1 MEIVYNSQTK
11 KINKPSNFE
20 ELKEKSLEIY
30 NLDQKFIKN
39 IIFKTTENDNLDNQ
53 DDFELLIPDSENEN
67 LKLFMNVS
75 FNEDYL
81 KSKENENNKENS
93 LNNEKTEDNSNNN
106 FLFNKILNKLTN
118 IENSINIINNKVI
131 DIEKNNVKTESN
143 FKLFKELLIKILKNQ
158 NQNQS
163 ILKDSEKKNDVEKES
178 ISLLKD
184 EYENKINILKSEIEK
199 EKLKSKKIL
208 EEYNLIKKKVKE
220 NYNFEFV
227 NNQIDLN
234 KTRKDLIAK
243 SSSLEIKIKNSGKN
257 SLPSNI
263 KLILDNNQ
271 FFEIMCN
278 IISKNIEPEKTET
291 INIVLSVK
299 NEKLFSNDNNNKY
312 ILKFYLV
319 ENNNLNRI
327 GNECLFVNINIIEKN
342 FIDDEIST
350 IFPLNKKSND
360 DFLSTNNENN
370 IIYGFINENNIN
382 NNNDNNNKV
391 NKNSSNNKKSNND
404 LTEEEIKKIYNKLN
418 EDYEIEKF
426 FKKIDFNFIK
436 NKSKEIYKSKNIAVF
451 KNRDSLINEI
461 YNDLALIVLESST

>member
-1 MEIVYNSQTK
+1 MEIVYNSQNK

-30 NLDQKFIKN
+30 KIAPKFIKN
-39 IIFKTTENDNLDNQ
+39 IIFKTTDNDNLDNQ
-53 DDFELLIPDSENEN
+53 EDFELLIPDSDENEN

-93 LNNEKTEDNSNNN
+93 LNNEKIDDNSNNN

-118 IENSINIINNKVI
+118 IENSINNINNKVN
-131 DIEKNNVKTESN
+131 DIEKNNGK
-143 FKLFKELLIKILKNQ
+143 LLIRILKYKS
-158 NQNQS
+158 QNQS
-163 ILKDSEKKNDVEKES
+163 FSKDSEKKNDVEKDS
-178 ISLLKD
+178 ISLLKN

-199 EKLKSKKIL
+199 EKLKTKKIL
-208 EEYNLIKKKVKE
+208 EKFNLIKNKVKE
-220 NYNFEFV
+220 NYNFEFI

-243 SSSLEIKIKNSGKN
+243 SSSLEIKIKNTGKN
-257 SLPSNI
+257 SLPNNI
-263 KLILDNNQ
+263 KLILDNNP

-291 INIVLSVK
+291 INVILSVK

-319 ENNNLNRI
+319 ENNDLNII
-327 GNECLFVNINIIEKN
+327 GNECLFVNINIKENN

-382 NNNDNNNKV
+382 DKNNKV
-391 NKNSSNNKKSNND
+391 NKNSSNNKTSNND
-404 LTEEEIKKIYNKLN
+404 LTDEEINKIYNKLN
-418 EDYEIEKF
+418 EDFDIENC
-426 FKKIDFNFIK
+426 FKKIDFNFVK
-436 NKSKEIYKSKNIAVF
+436 KKSKEIYKSKKIKDF
-451 KNRDSLINEI
+451 KNRDALINEI
-461 YNDLALIVLESST
+461 YDDLALIVFESST

>member
-1 MEIVYNSQTK
+1 MEIVYNSQNK

-30 NLDQKFIKN
+30 KIDPKFIKN
-39 IIFKTTENDNLDNQ
+39 IIFKTTDNDNLDNQ
-53 DDFELLIPDSENEN
+53 EDFELLIPDSDENEN
-67 LKLFMNVS
+67 FKLFMNVS

-93 LNNEKTEDNSNNN
+93 LNNEKIDDNSNNN

-118 IENSINIINNKVI
+118 IENSINNINNKVN
-131 DIEKNNVKTESN
+131 DIEKNNGK
-143 FKLFKELLIKILKNQ
+143 LLIRILKYKS
-158 NQNQS
+158 QNQS
-163 ILKDSEKKNDVEKES
+163 ISKDSEIKNDVEKDS
-178 ISLLKD
+178 ISLLKN

-199 EKLKSKKIL
+199 EKLKTKKIL
-208 EEYNLIKKKVKE
+208 EKFNLIKNKVKE

-243 SSSLEIKIKNSGKN
+243 SSSLEIKIKNTGKN
-257 SLPSNI
+257 SLPNNI

-291 INIVLSVK
+291 INVVLSVK

-319 ENNNLNRI
+319 ENNDLNII
-327 GNECLFVNINIIEKN
+327 GNECLFVNINIKENN

-382 NNNDNNNKV
+382 DKNNKV
-391 NKNSSNNKKSNND
+391 NKNSSNNKTSNND
-404 LTEEEIKKIYNKLN
+404 LTDEEIKQIYNKLN

-436 NKSKEIYKSKNIAVF
+436 NKSKEIYKLKNITVY
-451 KNRDSLINEI
+451 KNRDALINEI
-461 YNDLALIVLESST
+461 YDELALIVLDTST

>member
-1 MEIVYNSQTK
+1 MEIVYNSQNK

-30 NLDQKFIKN
+30 KIDPKFIKN
-39 IIFKTTENDNLDNQ
+39 IIFKTTDNDNLDNQ
-53 DDFELLIPDSENEN
+53 EDFELLIPDSDENEN
-67 LKLFMNVS
+67 FKLFMNVS

-93 LNNEKTEDNSNNN
+93 LNNEKIDDNSNNN

-118 IENSINIINNKVI
+118 IENSINNINNKVN
-131 DIEKNNVKTESN
+131 DIEKNNGK
-143 FKLFKELLIKILKNQ
+143 LLIRILKYKS
-158 NQNQS
+158 QNQS
-163 ILKDSEKKNDVEKES
+163 FSKDSEKKNDVEKDS
-178 ISLLKD
+178 ISLLKN

-199 EKLKSKKIL
+199 EKLKTKKIL
-208 EEYNLIKKKVKE
+208 EKFNLIKNKVKE
-220 NYNFEFV
+220 NYNFEFI

-243 SSSLEIKIKNSGKN
+243 SSSLEIKIKNTGKN

-291 INIVLSVK
+291 INVVLSVK

-319 ENNNLNRI
+319 ENNDLNII
-327 GNECLFVNINIIEKN
+327 GNECLFVNINIKENN

-382 NNNDNNNKV
+382 DKNNKV
-391 NKNSSNNKKSNND
+391 NKNSSNNKTSNND
-404 LTEEEIKKIYNKLN
+404 LTDEEINKIYNKLN
-418 EDYEIEKF
+418 EDFYIENC
-426 FKKIDFNFIK
+426 FKKIDFNFVK
-436 NKSKEIYKSKNIAVF
+436 NKSKEIYKSKKIKDF
-451 KNRDSLINEI
+451 KNRDALINEI
-461 YNDLALIVLESST
+461 YDDLALIVFDSST

>member
-1 MEIVYNSQTK
+1 MEIVYNSQNK

-30 NLDQKFIKN
+30 KIDPKFIKN
-39 IIFKTTENDNLDNQ
+39 IIFKTTDNDNLDNQ
-53 DDFELLIPDSENEN
+53 EDFELLIPDSDENEN
-67 LKLFMNVS
+67 FKLFMNVS

-93 LNNEKTEDNSNNN
+93 LNNEKIDDNSNNN

-118 IENSINIINNKVI
+118 IENSINNINNKVN
-131 DIEKNNVKTESN
+131 DIEKNNGK
-143 FKLFKELLIKILKNQ
+143 LLIRILKYKS
-158 NQNQS
+158 QNQS
-163 ILKDSEKKNDVEKES
+163 FSKDSEKKNDVEKDS
-178 ISLLKD
+178 ISLLKN

-199 EKLKSKKIL
+199 EKLKTKKIL
-208 EEYNLIKKKVKE
+208 EKFNLIKNKVKE

-243 SSSLEIKIKNSGKN
+243 SSSLEIKIKNTGKN
-257 SLPSNI
+257 SLPNNI

-291 INIVLSVK
+291 INVVLSVK

-319 ENNNLNRI
+319 ENNDLNII
-327 GNECLFVNINIIEKN
+327 GNECLFVNINIKENN

-382 NNNDNNNKV
+382 DKNNKV
-391 NKNSSNNKKSNND
+391 NKNSSNNKTSNND
-404 LTEEEIKKIYNKLN
+404 LTDEEINKIYNKLN
-418 EDYEIEKF
+418 EDFDIENC
-426 FKKIDFNFIK
+426 FKKIDFNFVK
-436 NKSKEIYKSKNIAVF
+436 NKSKEIYKSKNIKVF
-451 KNRDSLINEI
+451 KNRDALINEI
-461 YNDLALIVLESST
+461 YEDLSLIVFESSA

>member
-1 MEIVYNSQTK
+1 MEIVYNSQNK

-30 NLDQKFIKN
+30 KIDPKFIKN
-39 IIFKTTENDNLDNQ
+39 IIFKTTDNDNLDNQ
-53 DDFELLIPDSENEN
+53 EDFELLIPDSDENEN
-67 LKLFMNVS
+67 FKLFMNVS

-93 LNNEKTEDNSNNN
+93 LNNEKIDDNSNNN

-118 IENSINIINNKVI
+118 IENSINNINNKVN
-131 DIEKNNVKTESN
+131 DIEKNNGK
-143 FKLFKELLIKILKNQ
+143 LLIRILKYKS
-158 NQNQS
+158 QNQS
-163 ILKDSEKKNDVEKES
+163 ISKDSEIKNDVEKDS
-178 ISLLKD
+178 ISLLKN

-199 EKLKSKKIL
+199 EKLKTKKIL
-208 EEYNLIKKKVKE
+208 EKFNLIKNKVKE

-243 SSSLEIKIKNSGKN
+243 SSSLEIKIKNTGKN
-257 SLPSNI
+257 SLPNNI

-291 INIVLSVK
+291 INVVLSVK

-319 ENNNLNRI
+319 ENNDLNII
-327 GNECLFVNINIIEKN
+327 GNECLFVNINIKENN

-382 NNNDNNNKV
+382 DKNNKV
-391 NKNSSNNKKSNND
+391 NKNSSNNKTSNND
-404 LTEEEIKKIYNKLN
+404 LTDEEINKIYNKLN
-418 EDYEIEKF
+418 EDFDIENC
-426 FKKIDFNFIK
+426 FKKIDFNFVK
-436 NKSKEIYKSKNIAVF
+436 NKSKEIYKSKNIKVF
-451 KNRDSLINEI
+451 KNRDDLINEI
-461 YNDLALIVLESST
+461 YEDLSLIVFE

>member
-1 MEIVYNSQTK
+1 MEIVYNSQNK

-30 NLDQKFIKN
+30 KIDPKFIKN
-39 IIFKTTENDNLDNQ
+39 IIFKTTDNDNLDNQ
-53 DDFELLIPDSENEN
+53 EDFELLIPDSDENEN
-67 LKLFMNVS
+67 FKLFMNVS

-93 LNNEKTEDNSNNN
+93 LNNEKIDDNSNNN

-118 IENSINIINNKVI
+118 IENSINNINNKVN
-131 DIEKNNVKTESN
+131 DIEKNNGK
-143 FKLFKELLIKILKNQ
+143 LLIRILKYKS
-158 NQNQS
+158 QNQS
-163 ILKDSEKKNDVEKES
+163 ISKDSEIKNDVEKDS
-178 ISLLKD
+178 ISLLKN

-199 EKLKSKKIL
+199 EKLKTKKIL
-208 EEYNLIKKKVKE
+208 EKFNLIKNKVKE

-243 SSSLEIKIKNSGKN
+243 SSSLEIKIKNTGKN
-257 SLPSNI
+257 SLPNNI

-291 INIVLSVK
+291 INVVLSVK

-319 ENNNLNRI
+319 ENNDLNII
-327 GNECLFVNINIIEKN
+327 GNECLFVNINIKENN

-382 NNNDNNNKV
+382 DKNNKV
-391 NKNSSNNKKSNND
+391 NKNSSNNKTSNND
-404 LTEEEIKKIYNKLN
+404 LTDEEINKIYNKLN
-418 EDYEIEKF
+418 EDFDIENC
-426 FKKIDFNFIK
+426 FKKIDFNFVK
-436 NKSKEIYKSKNIAVF
+436 NKSKEIYKSKNIKVF
-451 KNRDSLINEI
+451 KNRDALINEI
-461 YNDLALIVLESST
+461 YEDLSLIVFESSA